1 MKSLIITIIWVALM
15 SVGCCALA
23 IAGILAWIELD
34 WIASSGNSHGGWLS
48 AKSDLHGLATDVMIT
63 MAISTV
69 IGLVGIVLGWRVRR
83 LKCGLSSS
91 PACGPLK
98 NSE

>member
-1 MKSLIITIIWVALM
+1 MKSSIITIIWGALV
-15 SVGCCALA
+15 SVGSCALV

-34 WIASSGNSHGGWLS
+34 WIASRGNTHGGWLS
-48 AKSDLHGLATDVMIT
+48 ANSDLNGLATDVRIA

-83 LKCGLSSS
+83 MKRDLADDSLRNG
-91 PACGPLK
+91 
-98 NSE
+98 NSKE